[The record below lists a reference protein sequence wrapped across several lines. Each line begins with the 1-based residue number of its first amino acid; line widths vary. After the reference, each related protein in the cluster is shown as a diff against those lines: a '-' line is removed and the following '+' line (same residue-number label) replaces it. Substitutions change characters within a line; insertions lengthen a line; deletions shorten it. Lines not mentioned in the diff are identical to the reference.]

1 MSTAFLILIGVFVG
15 ASLLR
20 LPIALAML
28 SAGVAYLFAAGK
40 DVGLA
45 AEQILTSLQ
54 QSYVLLAVP
63 MFILAANVMNAG
75 TISERLFGAANA
87 VVGRFRGG
95 LGHVTV
101 IVSVVFS
108 GMSGSALA
116 DAAGPGM
123 VAVRMM
129 RDTGKYPAGL
139 SVALTAAAATIAP
152 IIPPSIPMVL
162 YALFANTSV
171 AALFLGGVV
180 PGLMMA
186 IALMVAWAWIARRR
200 NLPPGER
207 VSARQTL
214 CHLARAF
221 LPITLPALLLGG
233 IYSGAFSPTEAAA
246 VAAFYAML
254 LSAFVYHTL
263 DGKAL
268 YGVFAESLRASTV
281 VMLLIAAAF
290 IINYAV
296 TAEQL
301 DQALAAW
308 IKRMDLSPLAFM
320 LMINMLFI
328 VLGCLIDTGTLL
340 LVLVPVL
347 LPTVRALGIDPVYFG
362 VVIIVNLMIGL
373 VTPPFGMV
381 LFVMTALT
389 KAKLGEVSREILI
402 FAAALIVAL
411 FVMVLVPGTITWLPR
426 FFGYTG

>member
-1 MSTAFLILIGVFVG
+1 
-15 ASLLR
+15 
-20 LPIALAML
+20 
-28 SAGVAYLFAAGK
+28 
-40 DVGLA
+40 
-45 AEQILTSLQ
+45 
-54 QSYVLLAVP
+54 
-63 MFILAANVMNAG
+63 
-75 TISERLFGAANA
+75 
-87 VVGRFRGG
+87 
-95 LGHVTV
+95 
-101 IVSVVFS
+101 
-108 GMSGSALA
+108 
-116 DAAGPGM
+116 
-123 VAVRMM
+123 
-129 RDTGKYPAGL
+129 
-139 SVALTAAAATIAP
+139 
-152 IIPPSIPMVL
+152 
-162 YALFANTSV
+162 
-171 AALFLGGVV
+171 V

-186 IALMVAWAWIARRR
+186 IALMIAWAWIARRR
-200 NLPPGER
+200 DLPPGER
-207 VSARQTL
+207 VSARQAL

-263 DGKAL
+263 DGKVL
-268 YGVFAESLRASTV
+268 
-281 VMLLIAAAF
+281 
-290 IINYAV
+290 YAV
-296 TAEQL
+296 S
-301 DQALAAW
+301 AW

-320 LMINMLFI
+320 LMINVLFI

-347 LPTVRALGIDPVYFG
+347 LPTVRALGIDLVYFG

-389 KAKLGEVSREILI
+389 KARLGEVSREILI

>member
-1 MSTAFLILIGVFVG
+1 MSTAFLILIAVFVG
-15 ASLLR
+15 TALLR
-20 LPIALAML
+20 LPIAFAML
-28 SAGVAYLFAAGK
+28 ASGLAYLLVAGK
-40 DVGLA
+40 DLALA
-45 AEQILTSLQ
+45 AEQIMTSLQ

-87 VVGRFRGG
+87 LVGRFRGG

-101 IVSVVFS
+101 LVSVVFS

-129 RDTGKYPAGL
+129 RDTGKYPGGL

-186 IALMVAWAWIARRR
+186 AALMIAWAWIARRR
-200 NLPPGER
+200 NLPPGES
-207 VSARQTL
+207 VSARAVL
-214 CHLARAF
+214 CHFARAF

-233 IYSGAFSPTEAAA
+233 IYTGAFSPTEAAA
-246 VAAFYAML
+246 VAAFYAMI
-254 LSAFVYHTL
+254 LSAFVYRTL
-263 DGKAL
+263 NAKVL
-268 YGVFAESLRASTV
+268 YGVFAESLRQSTV

-301 DQALAAW
+301 DQALASW
-308 IKRMDLSPLAFM
+308 VTGMQLSPLAFM
-320 LMINMLFI
+320 LLINVLFI
-328 VLGCLIDTGTLL
+328 ILGCLIDTGTLL

-347 LPTVRALGIDPVYFG
+347 LPTVKALGIDPVYFG
-362 VVIIVNLMIGL
+362 VVVIVNLMIGL

-411 FVMVLVPGTITWLPR
+411 FIMVFVPDTVTWLPR
-426 FFGYTG
+426 LFGYAG

>member
-1 MSTAFLILIGVFVG
+1 MSTAFLILIAVFVG

-28 SAGVAYLFAAGK
+28 SAGLAYLFAGGK

-186 IALMVAWAWIARRR
+186 VALMVAWAWIARRR

-207 VSARQTL
+207 VSARQAL

-254 LSAFVYHTL
+254 LSAFVYRTL
-263 DGKAL
+263 NGKAL
-268 YGVFAESLRASTV
+268 YGVFAESLRQSTV

-290 IINYAV
+290 VINYAV

-320 LMINMLFI
+320 LMINVLFI
-328 VLGCLIDTGTLL
+328 ILGCLIDTGTLL

-389 KAKLGEVSREILI
+389 KAKLGEVSREILV

-411 FVMVLVPGTITWLPR
+411 FVMVLVPGTVTWLPR
-426 FFGYTG
+426 FFGYTS

>member
-186 IALMVAWAWIARRR
+186 IALMIAWAWIARRR

-254 LSAFVYHTL
+254 LSAFVYRTL

-320 LMINMLFI
+320 LMINVLFI

-347 LPTVRALGIDPVYFG
+347 LPTVRALGIDLVYFG

-389 KAKLGEVSREILI
+389 KARLGEVSREILI